1 MATCSIIVPTY
12 GRPHSLAELMASLA
26 CLEYPSSQFEV
37 IVVDDGS
44 KIPVQGVISDFKTR
58 LNTLLLRQPN
68 GGPGAARNRGAQE
81 ARGRFLIFTDD
92 DCRPER
98 FWLRALSD
106 ALNESERVVCGGR
119 AVNGLPANI
128 YSEATQ
134 LLADYLLKHYSPV
147 QTYGGFFP
155 SNNLALSRTAF
166 WEAGGFDPSLRFG
179 EDRDFCCRC
188 AALGYSFVVA
198 HDAIV
203 RHAHPLTL
211 RSFLR
216 LHYCYGEGTFRFR
229 RGCAAKGLPRVKIS
243 PPSWYGRLVL
253 AGLREHSRLS
263 GARLMFLLMA
273 SQAAVGAAMIR
284 GWLGRRDE

>member
-1 MATCSIIVPTY
+1 MATFSIIVPTY
-12 GRPHSLAELMASLA
+12 GRPESLAGLMSSLA

-37 IVVDDGS
+37 IVVDDGG
-44 KIPVQGVISDFKTR
+44 KVPVQGVISDFTGR
-58 LNTLLLRQPN
+58 LNTLLIRQPN

-81 ARGRFLIFTDD
+81 AKGRFLVFTDD

-106 ALNESERVVCGGR
+106 VLSESELVVCGGR
-119 AVNGLPANI
+119 AVNGLPGNI

-134 LLADYLLKHYSPV
+134 LLADYLLEHYSPV
-147 QTYGGFFP
+147 ETYGGFFP
-155 SNNLALSRTAF
+155 SNNLALSKAVF

-188 AALGYSFVVA
+188 AALGYSFIVA

-203 RHAHPLTL
+203 HHAHALTL

-216 LHYCYGEGTFRFR
+216 LHYCYGGGTFRVR
-229 RGCAAKGLPRVKIS
+229 KGCAAKGLPRLRIS
-243 PPSWYGRLVL
+243 PPSWYARLVL
-253 AGLREHSRLS
+253 TGMRKHRSLL
-263 GARLMFLLMA
+263 GAKLMFLLMA

-284 GWLGRRDE
+284 GWLGKGAE

>member
-1 MATCSIIVPTY
+1 MA
-12 GRPHSLAELMASLA
+12 ALA
-26 CLEYPSSQFEV
+26 CLEYPPSQFEV
-37 IVVDDGS
+37 IVVDDGG

-58 LNTLLLRQPN
+58 LNILLLRQSN
-68 GGPGAARNRGAQE
+68 AGPGAARNRGAQE
-81 ARGRFLIFTDD
+81 ARGRFLVFTDD

-106 ALNESERVVCGGR
+106 ALKKSERVVCGGR
-119 AVNGLPANI
+119 AVNGLPGNI

-147 QTYGGFFP
+147 DNYGGFFP

-203 RHAHPLTL
+203 RHAHPLRL

-216 LHYCYGEGTFRFR
+216 LHYCYGGGTFRLR
-229 RGCAAKGLPRVKIS
+229 RGYAAKGLPRVKIS
-243 PPSWYGRLVL
+243 PLSWYGRLVL
-253 AGLREHSRLS
+253 TGLREHSSLL
-263 GARLMFLLMA
+263 GVRLMVLLMA

-284 GWLGRRDE
+284 GWLGKRIE

>member
-1 MATCSIIVPTY
+1 
-12 GRPHSLAELMASLA
+12 MASLS
-26 CLEYPSSQFEV
+26 CLEYPASQFEV
-37 IVVDDGS
+37 IVVDDGG
-44 KIPVQGVISDFKTR
+44 KIPVQGVISGFKTR
-58 LNTLLLRQPN
+58 LNTLVLRQPN

-81 ARGRFLIFTDD
+81 ARGRFLVFTDD

-98 FWLRALSD
+98 FWLRALSNV
-106 ALNESERVVCGGR
+106 LNKSERVVCGGR
-119 AVNGLPANI
+119 AVNGLPDNI
-128 YSEATQ
+128 YSEATH

-147 QTYGGFFP
+147 HTYGGFFP
-155 SNNLALSRTAF
+155 SNNLALSRTSF

-216 LHYCYGEGTFRFR
+216 LHYCYGGGTSRFR
-229 RGCAAKGLPRVKIS
+229 RSCTAKGLPRVKIS

-253 AGLREHSRLS
+253 TGLRERSRFL
-263 GARLMFLLMA
+263 GAKLMFLLMA

-284 GWLGRRDE
+284 DLIGKRVE